1 MIKKGFTFAELMIS
15 LVVIAVITAILY
27 PTISELAPNNN
38 KHLFKSA
45 YKTVELVVSELAN
58 SQTGVPASPEAMC
71 IAFKQKLNFVPR
83 TEALSSSDIDTDT
96 NDKKCVGTSA
106 GGYHFQTSNGMR
118 WLFITKTIRGQN
130 RPCALFIDVNAAN
143 NGVVSNC
150 GSTDTSYIDAWAGS
164 SDLKGSFCG
173 NAKVHD
179 TFVMEIKSSGRIEVL
194 SEIGVNHL
202 LGSTED

>member
-58 SQTGVPASPEAMC
+58 SQTGVPTSPNTMC
-71 IAFKQKLNFVPR
+71 AAFKQKLNFVPR
-83 TEALSSSDIDTDT
+83 GGTLSSDDAATDADET
-96 NDKKCVGTSA
+96 KCVGTNDD
-106 GGYHFQTSNGMR
+106 GYHFQTSNGMR
-118 WLFITKTIRGQN
+118 WLFITKTIRGIG

-150 GSTDTSYIDAWAGS
+150 GSSDTSYIGTWAGS

-173 NAKVHD
+173 NAKVQD

>member
-58 SQTGVPASPEAMC
+58 SQTVFPTTPKDMC
-71 IAFKQKLNFVPR
+71 VAFKQKLNFVPR
-83 TEALSSSDIDTDT
+83 VDGIASSDTDT
-96 NDKKCVGTSA
+96 DADETKCVGTNDD
-106 GGYHFQTSNGMR
+106 GYHFQTSNGMR
-118 WLFITKTIRGQN
+118 WLFITKTIRGIG